1 MLDINDPAHWA
12 LTVKAMKQVRA
23 FKEEQALLE
32 AIFDGAPTK
41 QNLLDL
47 WQISCDS
54 FEDETRRVLQV
65 AIEHS
70 CLVTDADL
78 DAIKPKPSP
87 SSILKELEE
96 SDRWDS

>member
-12 LTVKAMKQVRA
+12 LTVKAMHQVRA
-23 FKEEQALLE
+23 HNRERALLE

-54 FEDETRRVLQV
+54 FEGETRRILQV

-70 CLVTDADL
+70 CLVTDTDL
-78 DAIKPKPSP
+78 DAIKPKPSH
-87 SSILKELEE
+87 SSFLDELEALE
-96 SDRWDS
+96 DPK

>member
-47 WQISCDS
+47 
-54 FEDETRRVLQV
+54 
-65 AIEHS
+65 
-70 CLVTDADL
+70 
-78 DAIKPKPSP
+78 
-87 SSILKELEE
+87 
-96 SDRWDS
+96 